1 MDHVYTG
8 KRERVIERS
17 CGEVGMSKKIAI
29 VSLGYLWF
37 PCESGPSRFYDIA
50 MHFVEAGYDVECI
63 TTSFQHFKKSPRNK
77 KLILE
82 QGYPFKI
89 TFIDAPSY
97 KKNVDVR
104 RIISNKV
111 AAGNLKRYL
120 IKNINQYDAVYVAI
134 PANNISAMVTSIC
147 KKNEIPV
154 VVDIEDLWPEAMSM
168 VIKNRVVRKVLLYS
182 FERDAEI
189 TYKNANGIIGT
200 SEDYTDR
207 AFKKRKRNIPAET
220 VYVGCNLAE
229 FDAGVEKYSDEIVKG
244 EGHFWV
250 TYTGSI
256 STSYDIK
263 TLIDA
268 GYALKDKNVHVQILG
283 TGSLKDEL
291 EEYSKNMENI
301 HFWGFTP
308 YPKMA
313 AVLSKSDVVVN
324 SFIKGA
330 PQSIVNKV
338 GDYLASG
345 KPMIN
350 TLENPVFC
358 KLVEE
363 NGIGVNIEPGKT
375 DILVDAIK
383 QYIVREFE
391 HGKNARR
398 LAAERFDREK
408 NYKKIVKIVDII
420 KMLR

>member
-168 VIKNRVVRKVLLYS
+168 ELLELRKIIQTEPLKKEKGIFLL
-182 FERDAEI
+182 
-189 TYKNANGIIGT
+189 
-200 SEDYTDR
+200 
-207 AFKKRKRNIPAET
+207 
-220 VYVGCNLAE
+220 
-229 FDAGVEKYSDEIVKG
+229 
-244 EGHFWV
+244 
-250 TYTGSI
+250 
-256 STSYDIK
+256 
-263 TLIDA
+263 
-268 GYALKDKNVHVQILG
+268 
-283 TGSLKDEL
+283 
-291 EEYSKNMENI
+291 
-301 HFWGFTP
+301 
-308 YPKMA
+308 
-313 AVLSKSDVVVN
+313 
-324 SFIKGA
+324 
-330 PQSIVNKV
+330 
-338 GDYLASG
+338 
-345 KPMIN
+345 
-350 TLENPVFC
+350 
-358 KLVEE
+358 KL
-363 NGIGVNIEPGKT
+363 
-375 DILVDAIK
+375 
-383 QYIVREFE
+383 Y
-391 HGKNARR
+391 
-398 LAAERFDREK
+398 
-408 NYKKIVKIVDII
+408 
-420 KMLR
+420 M

>member
-1 MDHVYTG
+1 MTEN
-8 KRERVIERS
+8 KKTKQ
-17 CGEVGMSKKIAI
+17 KKIAI

-50 MHFVEAGYDVECI
+50 RTFVNSGFEVECI
-63 TTSFQHFKKSPRNK
+63 TTSFQHFKKQPRDRE
-77 KLILE
+77 LILS

-89 TFIDAPSY
+89 TFIDTPPY
-97 KKNVDVR
+97 KKNVDIR
-104 RIISNKV
+104 RVISNRIAEK
-111 AAGNLKRYL
+111 NLKKYFL
-120 IKNINQYDAVYVAI
+120 QHINEYDAVYVAI
-134 PANNISAMVTSIC
+134 PANNIAAMITTIC
-147 KKNEIPV
+147 KDNRIPV

-168 VIKNRVVRKVLLYS
+168 VIKNSTVRKILLHS

-189 TYKNANGIIGT
+189 TYKNADGIIGT
-200 SEDYTDR
+200 SEDYTER
-207 AFKKRKRNIPAET
+207 AFKKREKNIPAET
-220 VYVGCNLAE
+220 VYVGCNLAD
-229 FDAGVEKYSDEIVKG
+229 FDAGVEKYKDEIEKKDG
-244 EGHFWV
+244 EFWV
-250 TYTGSI
+250 TYAGSI

-283 TGSLKDEL
+283 TGSLKEEL
-291 EEYSKNMENI
+291 EEYSKDMENI

-324 SFIKGA
+324 SFVKGA

-363 NGIGVNIEPGKT
+363 NDVGVNVEPGNLG
-375 DILVDAIK
+375 ILVNVIERYIK
-383 QYIVREFE
+383 KNDMQ
-391 HGKNARR
+391 GKKARK
-398 LAAERFDREK
+398 LAEARFDRATSYE
-408 NYKKIVKIVDII
+408 KIVKIVGILL
-420 KMLR
+420 K

>member
-1 MDHVYTG
+1 
-8 KRERVIERS
+8 
-17 CGEVGMSKKIAI
+17 MSKKIAI
-29 VSLGYLWF
+29 ISLGYLWF

-97 KKNVDVR
+97 KKNVDIR

-111 AAGNLKRYL
+111 AADNLKKYF
-120 IKNINQYDAVYVAI
+120 IKHVNEYDVVYVAI

-168 VIKNRVVRKVLLYS
+168 VIKNRAVRKILLHS

-189 TYKNANGIIGT
+189 TYKNADGVIGT

-207 AFKKRKRNIPAET
+207 AFKKRKRDIPAET

-229 FDAGVEKYSDEIVKG
+229 FDAGVEKYGDEIVKE

-250 TYTGSI
+250 TYAGSI

-268 GYALKDKNVHVQILG
+268 GYALKNKNVHVQILG
-283 TGSLKDEL
+283 TGSLKNEL
-291 EEYSKNMENI
+291 EEYSRNMENI

-350 TLENPVFC
+350 TLENPIFC

-363 NGIGVNIEPGKT
+363 NDVGINIEAENATK
-375 DILVDAIK
+375 LKDAI
-383 QYIVREFE
+383 E
-391 HGKNARR
+391 HYFLEKKKHGENARK
-398 LAAERFDREK
+398 LAEDRFDRANSYIK
-408 NYKKIVKIVDII
+408 LVHIVDKII
-420 KMLR
+420 VA